1 VARDRGKA
9 RCRNTRFKVVVRPL
23 QAIDLLHQRMAQQLM
38 R

>member
-1 VARDRGKA
+1 M
-9 RCRNTRFKVVVRPL
+9 RFKVVVRPL